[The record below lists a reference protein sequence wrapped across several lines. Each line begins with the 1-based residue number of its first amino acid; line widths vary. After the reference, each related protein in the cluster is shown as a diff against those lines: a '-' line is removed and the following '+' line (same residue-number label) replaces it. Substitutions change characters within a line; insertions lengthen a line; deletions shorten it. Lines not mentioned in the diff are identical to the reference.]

1 MNRFLTRPLYL
12 QLRDAMTERIATG
25 QWKPGTMVP
34 NEGDLAREFGVS
46 PGTIRKALDLMEAM
60 RLLTRRQ
67 GRGTIVNDPS
77 SEELAG
83 RYTNLR
89 GTDGRVVADEVKSG
103 EITEGPANEMEC
115 ARLRLAKDDRVF
127 RTHRRRLHEARA
139 YMVEEA
145 SMPTALFPGLADD
158 QNPSAGIVELA
169 GHYGLLLG
177 RADERLSVGKARW
190 RLRRLS
196 GLRSHRRCW
205 CWTGLCT
212 GWMGA
217 PWNGA
222 WGGATARTECIWWR
236 CDNEH
241 SDRRSGVT

>member
-1 MNRFLTRPLYL
+1 MNHFLTRPLYL
-12 QLRDAMTERIATG
+12 QLRDAMVERIATG

-67 GRGTIVNDPS
+67 GRGTVVNDPS

-89 GTDGRVVADEVKSG
+89 RADGGALSDDVKSG
-103 EITEGPANEMEC
+103 EITEGPANETEC
-115 ARLRLAKDDRVF
+115 IRLRLAKDDRVF
-127 RTHRRRLHEARA
+127 RAHRRRLHEARA

-145 SMPTALFPGLADD
+145 SMPTALFPSLADD
-158 QNPSAGIVELA
+158 QNRLLA
-169 GHYGLLLG
+169 SPNLQDTT
-177 RADERLSVGKARW
+177 ASFWAKQKSVFRLAKPRW

-196 GLRSHRRCW
+196 GLRSHRPC
-205 CWTGLCT
+205 
-212 GWMGA
+212 
-217 PWNGA
+217 
-222 WGGATARTECIWWR
+222 
-236 CDNEH
+236 
-241 SDRRSGVT
+241 